1 MFTPFFLFRPTFAL
15 CTLHLMRY
23 RIQRNT
29 RFRMGSYSLSGQEF
43 HLLTQ
48 PGFAWRTKGIG
59 RVYQQTFID
68 TYSRVSFAKVYE
80 QKTAIT
86 AADLLNDRVLPW
98 FEQQGIPLLRI
109 LTDRGT
115 EYCGKVENHAYQL
128 YLGIENIDHSKTKV
142 RSPQTN
148 GICERLHKT
157 IKNEFYDIAL
167 RKKIY
172 SSLEALQADLDTW
185 LINYN
190 TLRPHSGKYCY
201 GKTPMQAFE
210 DSKHIAI
217 EKNYGNVEETADSTM
232 QLTIEN
238 HYSDDDAK

>member
-1 MFTPFFLFRPTFAL
+1 M
-15 CTLHLMRY
+15 
-23 RIQRNT
+23 
-29 RFRMGSYSLSGQEF
+29 
-43 HLLTQ
+43 
-48 PGFAWRTKGIG
+48 
-59 RVYQQTFID
+59 
-68 TYSRVSFAKVYE
+68 
-80 QKTAIT
+80 
-86 AADLLNDRVLPW
+86 LPW
-98 FEQQGIPLLRI
+98 FKQQGIPLLHI

-172 SSLEALQADLDTW
+172 SSLQELQADLDAW

-190 TLRPHSGKYCY
+190 TLQPHSGKYCY

-217 EKNYGNVEETADSTM
+217 EKNYGNVEEIADSAM

-238 HYSDDDAK
+238 DYNHDAVK